1 MSKAKGQFRNTI
13 IYGAI
18 ALLPVLIL
26 AYGVYKVHQLVSKV
40 VVAIA
45 PVLGE
50 SAFYGTGVILLMT
63 VVSLVLLCFLMG
75 TLVNSQLG
83 ANVFETVQSKFGD
96 ILPGYEIV
104 TNLMRGIA
112 GNEKAYPPAL
122 ITLFA
127 PGTSVLGFIMEDLGD
142 AYVTVFVPSTPV
154 VTVGAI
160 HVVERTRVRMID
172 ASSRDAAECIAQWG
186 IGAKELLQSQKPAS
200 RS

>member
-40 VVAIA
+40 AVAIA

-63 VVSLVLLCFLMG
+63 VVSLVLLCLLMG

-83 ANVFETVQSKFGD
+83 ENVFETVQSKFGD

-127 PGTSVLGFIMEDLGD
+127 PGTSVLGFVMEDLDD

>member
-83 ANVFETVQSKFGD
+83 ANVFED

>member
-40 VVAIA
+40 AVAIA

-63 VVSLVLLCFLMG
+63 VVSLVLLCLLMG

-83 ANVFETVQSKFGD
+83 ENVFETVQSKFGD

-127 PGTSVLGFIMEDLGD
+127 PGTSVLGFVMEDLGD

-172 ASSRDAAECIAQWG
+172 ASSRDAAECITQWG